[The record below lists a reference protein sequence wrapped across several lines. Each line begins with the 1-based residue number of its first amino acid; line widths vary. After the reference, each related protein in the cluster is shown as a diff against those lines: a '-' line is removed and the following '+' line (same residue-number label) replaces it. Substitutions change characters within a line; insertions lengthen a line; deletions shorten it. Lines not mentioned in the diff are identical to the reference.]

1 MSKTAE
7 GLRDRLFDALDGL
20 IEKRIEAKEVE
31 SICYI
36 SEQIIKTAQT
46 ELEITMERNRA
57 LELERQHMLTMKREE
72 KNSIKMLS
80 NTIEAITDE

>member
-20 IEKRIEAKEVE
+20 IEKRIKPNEVE

-36 SEQIIKTAQT
+36 SEQIIKTAQI
-46 ELEITMERNRA
+46 ELEISQEVNRSN
-57 LELERQHMLTMKREE
+57 ELERQHILTMRREE
-72 KNSIKMLS
+72 KKTIKMLS
-80 NTIEAITDE
+80 DTIEVLTDD